1 MERPMTPPLDSI
13 GRRLA
18 EADSFDDD
26 APRAWTRNFT
36 VQLVS
41 RGASKI
47 GDVLASPRHVLV
59 WWLGALGVPAAFL
72 GALVPIREAG
82 ALLPQLWIGAW
93 MRRRRR
99 RRGVYV
105 SGLVIQAASIAGLL
119 VAGHLTDGVQLGVLA
134 VVAMAIF
141 SLGRS
146 LASIASKDLL
156 GRTIPKGRRGRLSG
170 TSATVA
176 GLITIVAGIALGIQ
190 RGDEPGAAPQIL
202 LALGIAA
209 WVVSAVF
216 GQSIVEDDAPTD
228 DERANPLG
236 DLKLLREDDTF
247 ARFCLSRGLLA
258 GTVLAMPYVTL
269 LAKRSTSGGSEGLGA
284 ILVAASAAQF
294 VSGWF
299 WGRLADRSSRRTM
312 VRAGSMAA
320 AILFTTFAVGFFD
333 PTGILGAA
341 IYGIIFFLLGLAHTG
356 IRQGRKTYVIDL
368 APDDRRPT
376 YVAVANTTM
385 GLVLL
390 LGIGL
395 GVVSTFF
402 DERALVLVLGVLG
415 AAGSAVAI
423 GLPEVETDA

>member
-1 MERPMTPPLDSI
+1 MTPPLDSI